1 MAVKLKAGG
10 LRGQT
15 TDPSGDRWYVTDGMN
30 AVGPVD
36 LDLLARGVEAG
47 RVPLDSF
54 VRNERWKVWRP
65 LTDFTEAE
73 GDAAASIPSLVH
85 TGPLSAL
92 LDALADE
99 RSSEAADRQT
109 IEIGS
114 EAIPTLDPGSLEVA
128 PPNSSPEEEIQASDI
143 LSSETVDIPAPKAP
157 VAAGAASPR
166 IESTQLSRDL
176 LGADRPTLAS
186 YLDDD
191 EETIVPRKPSVAGV
205 VRGGPASIPPPR
217 PGSIPPVHIETGRG
231 NETGRGPISSAPQ
244 HGSRPPMVGAA
255 SISSAP
261 ARPASAHPLSPQP
274 LSAPM
279 SAPPLSAPPSV
290 PPSAESSTATA
301 TANTGRPASLP
312 PPPAPPAVASPRSPS
327 VAPPND
333 EHATARISLPPAT
346 VPPSSGWSPADELAS
361 AKDLSDA
368 LLLLLTAVVRR
379 APAEVG
385 LVHKMADDGATV
397 VCAHGPNG
405 IDLLGT
411 RARLL
416 DPAIVAA
423 AGGNI
428 VIAEP
433 APGPA
438 GDATLARMR
447 KVGIDCEG
455 AVMFPLRPR
464 GRLLGFLEIGKAERF
479 GLRGILRAEDLVRA
493 FVTKAETLGWIA

>member
-73 GDAAASIPSLVH
+73 GDAAASIPSPAH
-85 TGPLSAL
+85 SGPLSAL
-92 LDALADE
+92 LDQLADE
-99 RSSEAADRQT
+99 RSSEAADRKT

-114 EAIPTLDPGSLEVA
+114 EAIPTLDPGSLEAA
-128 PPNSSPEEEIQASDI
+128 PPTSAPEEEIQASDI
-143 LSSETVDIPAPKAP
+143 LSSETVDIPAPKA
-157 VAAGAASPR
+157 GAAR
-166 IESTQLSRDL
+166 VESTQLSRDL

-191 EETIVPRKPSVAGV
+191 EETIVPRKPSVAGG

-217 PGSIPPVHIETGRG
+217 PGSIPPVHIETGRVG
-231 NETGRGPISSAPQ
+231 ETGRGPISSAPQ
-244 HGSRPPMVGAA
+244 QRQPAPGAA

-261 ARPASAHPLSPQP
+261 ARPASVRPAASGQALSPK
-274 LSAPM
+274 
-279 SAPPLSAPPSV
+279 PLSAPPSV

-312 PPPAPPAVASPRSPS
+312 PPPAAPAPAASPLPTH
-327 VAPPND
+327 D

-416 DPAIVAA
+416 DPAVVAA

-493 FVTKAETLGWIA
+493 FVTKAEALGWVP

>member
-1 MAVKLKAGG
+1 MAVRLKGG
-10 LRGQT
+10 SLRGQT
-15 TDPSGDRWYVTDGMN
+15 TDKWYVTDGMN

-36 LDLLARGVEAG
+36 LELLARGVEAG

-54 VRNERWKVWRP
+54 VRNEGWKVWRP

-73 GDAAASIPSLVH
+73 LDAHGLPKPSPSGPVS
-85 TGPLSAL
+85 GPLSSL

-99 RSSEAADRQT
+99 RSAEYADRKT

-114 EAIPTLDPGSLEVA
+114 EAVPTLDPSASEKGPAEEV
-128 PPNSSPEEEIQASDI
+128 SSVEEILAADI
-143 LSSETVDIPAPKAP
+143 ISSETVDLPAN
-157 VAAGAASPR
+157 AAGRASGASGEAAAPAGSAEGAKPV
-166 IESTQLSRDL
+166 EATQLSRDL

-191 EETIVPRKPSVAGV
+191 EETIVPRKPSV
-205 VRGGPASIPPPR
+205 RTGPASIPPPR
-217 PGSIPPVHIETGRG
+217 PGSIPPIHVVPGGTPSRPA
-231 NETGRGPISSAPQ
+231 PISSAPQ
-244 HGSRPPMVGAA
+244 AVT
-255 SISSAP
+255 
-261 ARPASAHPLSPQP
+261 RPAS
-274 LSAPM
+274 
-279 SAPPLSAPPSV
+279 V
-290 PPSAESSTATA
+290 PPPRAPEAMASPAPAVPPPPAESSTATA
-301 TANTGRPASLP
+301 TAQTGRPASLP
-312 PPPAPPAVASPRSPS
+312 PPPVAAPASPLPTPAPAGRLPS
-327 VAPPND
+327 QPAIED

-346 VPPSSGWSPADELAS
+346 VPPSSGWSPADELAT
-361 AKDLSDA
+361 AKDLSEA
-368 LLLLLTAVVRR
+368 LLLLLTAVIRR

-397 VCAHGPNG
+397 VCAHGPKS
-405 IDLLGT
+405 IDLLGA

-416 DPAIVAA
+416 DPAVVAA

-438 GDATLARMR
+438 GDATLQRMR

-493 FVTKAETLGWIA
+493 FVSKAEALGWSA